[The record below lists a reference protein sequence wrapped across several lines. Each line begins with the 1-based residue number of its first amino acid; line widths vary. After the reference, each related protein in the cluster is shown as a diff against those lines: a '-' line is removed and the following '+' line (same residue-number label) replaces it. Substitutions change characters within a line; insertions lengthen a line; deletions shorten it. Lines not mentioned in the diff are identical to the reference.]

1 MWSLEEV
8 SDMQGRKWEILGVP
22 FDSGSEYE
30 GTGKAPEAIRTA
42 GLTRRVE
49 HLQSLGI
56 SVADRGDV
64 EPPGQVS
71 SDRKPAGLEE
81 MLQYAPSLVAHL
93 EVSLSDGAIPI
104 VLGGDHSVTIASVA
118 AVAENLRKQGVEEPS
133 IGLLWVDAH
142 PDFETPGPHSTN
154 TLNAMPVTHIL
165 GRDVGGLRTLPE
177 LAVSIAPRNIA
188 FIGLRDVL
196 TEEKRA
202 IHEMGIP
209 AYTASD
215 IERLGI
221 AVVCDEAFSRV
232 AKRTDAVVLTFDI
245 DVLDPTF
252 APGVDYPEL
261 GGLTS
266 REGAVIMEHA
276 HQLEKLALVELVEVN
291 PTKDRD
297 GMTLRVAGQLL
308 HRLIEGPLL

>member
-1 MWSLEEV
+1 MP
-8 SDMQGRKWEILGVP
+8 GRKWEIIGVP
-22 FDSGSEYE
+22 FDRGSEYE
-30 GTGKAPEAIRTA
+30 GTGKAPDAIRAA

-49 HLQSLGI
+49 HLRSLGI
-56 SVADRGDV
+56 DIADRGDV
-64 EPPGQVS
+64 ELQSEVSPECPPM
-71 SDRKPAGLEE
+71 GLGE
-81 MLQYAPSLVAHL
+81 MLQYAPVLVAQL
-93 EVSLSDGAIPI
+93 ESSLSEGAVPVI
-104 VLGGDHSVTIASVA
+104 LGGDHSITIASVA
-118 AVAENLRKQGVEEPS
+118 AVAGYLRKQGADEPS

-142 PDFETPGPHSTN
+142 PDFETPGPHGTN

-177 LAVSIAPRNIA
+177 LAASLDPGNLV

-196 TEEKRA
+196 TEERRA
-202 IHEMGIP
+202 IHEMGIR

-215 IERLGI
+215 VERLGI
-221 AVVCDEAFSRV
+221 AEVCRAAFAHV
-232 AKRTDAVVLTFDI
+232 AERTDAVVLTFDI

-266 REGAVIMEHA
+266 REGALIMEHA
-276 HQLEKLALVELVEVN
+276 HQLETLALVELVEVN
-291 PTKDRD
+291 PMKDRD
-297 GMTLRVAGQLL
+297 KMTLRVAGQLL

>member
-1 MWSLEEV
+1 ME
-8 SDMQGRKWEILGVP
+8 GRKWEIVGVP
-22 FDSGSEYE
+22 FDSGSEHE
-30 GTGKAPEAIRTA
+30 GTGKAPGAIRTA

-49 HLQSLGI
+49 HLRSLGI
-56 SVADRGDV
+56 DIVDRGDV
-64 EPPGQVS
+64 EPPGEV
-71 SDRKPAGLEE
+71 DPGRTPTGLAE
-81 MLQYAPSLVAHL
+81 MMAYAPALSGRLAS
-93 EVSLSDGAIPI
+93 SLSGGAVPV
-104 VLGGDHSVTIASVA
+104 VLGGDHSITTASVA
-118 AVAENLRKQGVEEPS
+118 AVAENLRERGVKEPS
-133 IGLLWVDAH
+133 VGLLWVDAH
-142 PDFETPGPHSTN
+142 PDFETPGPHGTN

-165 GRDVGGLRTLPE
+165 GGDVGGLRTLPE
-177 LAVSIAPRNIA
+177 LAASIAPRDIA

-202 IHEMGIP
+202 IHEMGIR

-215 IERLGI
+215 VDRLGI
-221 AVVCDEAFSRV
+221 FDVCNEAFAHV
-232 AKRTDAVVLTFDI
+232 AERTDAVVLSFDI

-266 REGAVIMEHA
+266 REGAVIMEQA
-276 HQLEKLALVELVEVN
+276 HLLKKLALVELVEVN

-297 GMTLRVAGQLL
+297 RMTLRVAGQLL